1 MASDHDNGTENGA
14 ADKPR
19 VGRRTIYFL
28 PNLITTAALYFGFFA
43 IVQSTKGNFELA
55 SSAIFAALVL
65 DALDGR
71 VARLTRTTSDFGAEY
86 DSLSDVIAFGLAPA
100 LVLYE
105 WALYSMNKLGWLVVF
120 VYVAC
125 TALRLARF
133 NIRAVMDKRY
143 FQGLPSPAGA
153 AVLAAWVWLIESY
166 NFDAMDLR
174 YVTWVMTLLVAGAM
188 VSNIKFRSFKDM
200 DLKGRVPFIALL
212 PMVMFFVLL
221 AFDAPLV
228 LFAIFFAYFASG
240 PVLKAVRLRRISK
253 RHGAGGADS

>member
-1 MASDHDNGTENGA
+1 MPNDQHNLDRPARDRGG
-14 ADKPR
+14 
-19 VGRRTIYFL
+19 VGRRSIYFL

-43 IVQSTKGNFELA
+43 IVQATKGNFELSA
-55 SSAIFAALVL
+55 SAVFAAMVL

-71 VARLTRTTSDFGAEY
+71 VARLTNTSSDFGAEY

-100 LVLYE
+100 LVVYE
-105 WALYSMNKLGWLVVF
+105 WALYSMNKLGWLVAF
-120 VYVAC
+120 IYVAC

-166 NFDAMDLR
+166 DFDAIYLQ
-174 YVTWVMTLLVAGAM
+174 YVTWILTLCVAGAM

-200 DLKGRVPFIALL
+200 DLKERVPFIALL
-212 PMVMFFVLL
+212 AVVLFFVLL
-221 AFDAPLV
+221 AFDPPLV
-228 LFAIFFAYFASG
+228 LFVIFFAYFISG
-240 PVLKAVRLRRISK
+240 PIMKAMRILKIRRRRNAQK
-253 RHGAGGADS
+253 GQ

>member
-1 MASDHDNGTENGA
+1 MSNHNDQQSKGPNGRGG
-14 ADKPR
+14 
-19 VGRRTIYFL
+19 VGRRSIYFL

-43 IVQSTKGNFELA
+43 IVQATKGNFELA
-55 SSAIFAALVL
+55 ASAVFAAMVL

-71 VARLTRTTSDFGAEY
+71 VARLTKTTSDFGAEY

-100 LVLYE
+100 LVVYE
-105 WALYSMNKLGWLVVF
+105 WSLYSMNKLGWLVAF
-120 VYVAC
+120 IYVAC

-133 NIRAVMDKRY
+133 NIRTVMDKRY
-143 FQGLPSPAGA
+143 FQGLPSPAAA
-153 AVLAAWVWLIESY
+153 AVLAAWVWLLESY
-166 NFDAMDLR
+166 DFDPQFVSW
-174 YVTWVMTLLVAGAM
+174 VTWILTLCVAGAM

-212 PMVMFFVLL
+212 PVVGFFVLL

-240 PVLKAVRLRRISK
+240 PIMKAKRLRKIRRRRRRSEP
-253 RHGAGGADS
+253 G

>member
-1 MASDHDNGTENGA
+1 MPNDRQHL
-14 ADKPR
+14 DKTGRDKGR
-19 VGRRTIYFL
+19 VGRRSIYFL

-43 IVQSTKGNFELA
+43 IVQSSKGNFELA
-55 SSAIFAALVL
+55 ASAIFAAMVL

-71 VARLTRTTSDFGAEY
+71 VARLTHTTSDFGAEY

-100 LVLYE
+100 LIVYE
-105 WALYSMNKLGWLVVF
+105 WALFSMNRLGWLVAF
-120 VYVAC
+120 IYVAC

-143 FQGLPSPAGA
+143 FEGLPSPSAA

-166 NFDAMDLR
+166 AFDAVFLR
-174 YVTWVMTLLVAGAM
+174 YVTWTLTLCVAGAM

-212 PMVMFFVLL
+212 AVVLFFVLL
-221 AFDAPLV
+221 AFDPPLV
-228 LFAIFFAYFASG
+228 LFAIFFVYLLSG
-240 PVLKAVRLRRISK
+240 PLLKARRILRIRRRQK
-253 RHGAGGADS
+253 RA